1 MGFRDYFLRK
11 FWLPLLGYLKT
22 GLTPQKLAITIAL
35 GIIIGIFPVIGAT
48 TLLSALIAVVFRLN
62 MAVIQLVNYLSYP
75 LQLLLFLPFLKAG
88 NYFFEGDPIPSIE
101 SMLNE
106 PLLAIQKFWFA
117 NLLGVGVWSLVVI
130 PIFGIVYYVL
140 LSILKKAAIS
150 AP

>member
-1 MGFRDYFLRK
+1 M
-11 FWLPLLGYLKT
+11 LGYLKT

-101 SMLNE
+101 SILNE

-130 PIFGIVYYVL
+130 PIFGIVYFVL
-140 LSILKKAAIS
+140 LLILKKAAIS